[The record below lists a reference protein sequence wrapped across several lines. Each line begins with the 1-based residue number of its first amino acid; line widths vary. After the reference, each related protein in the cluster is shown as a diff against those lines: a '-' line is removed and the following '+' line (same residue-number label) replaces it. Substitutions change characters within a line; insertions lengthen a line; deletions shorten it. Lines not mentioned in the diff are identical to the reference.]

1 MSRQFRNS
9 NWLKT
14 NGFAPQVYLFRNI
27 ESGQVIYSQLPH
39 VSVCIT
45 IREDFKTNQKKFLL
59 KVLNILTN

>member
-39 VSVCIT
+39 VSVCI
-45 IREDFKTNQKKFLL
+45 
-59 KVLNILTN
+59 